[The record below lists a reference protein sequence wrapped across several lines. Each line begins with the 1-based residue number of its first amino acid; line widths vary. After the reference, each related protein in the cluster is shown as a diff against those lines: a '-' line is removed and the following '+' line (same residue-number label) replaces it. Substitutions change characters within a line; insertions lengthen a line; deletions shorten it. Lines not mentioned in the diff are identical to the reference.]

1 MSPSMTK
8 LSHSAESSEYSSE
21 NSATQISQQITDL
34 TLSGRDS
41 ESTKGV
47 NLQTDT
53 YNSHIQRPTRS
64 FERLQGNPNSR
75 SSSIDAH
82 YNGGTFNSDGGPPR
96 KRFKSNI
103 AEPDGHAKERG
114 VVADGHAE
122 ERDTQRIYQ
131 NENSL
136 PTDTPGTPTKTS
148 EILDRNWSGIFSE
161 NRKLAV
167 VIDNRSRS
175 TSTSTNGQKGHN
187 SWLQKP
193 TAKGPQETSVL
204 LSRTRHQ
211 ASLQNIPP
219 PTYQDYQP
227 IIIDSD
233 DDEALGLP
241 QKTRQ
246 IFPLETKNPQELE
259 EELTDAP
266 MSLDSTEVYSPLPQ
280 ECNNSD
286 RLGHDGMTNAAWPQ
300 DETMGFA
307 ELQWRPPGEENRP
320 AIEPG
325 GLRYSPDVENSH
337 LKITNGHYTSPEYRE
352 PSSPPYSPP
361 PPDVSEPEVPL
372 EVVNSAG
379 SYTPP
384 PHAIIQDDQPIPDDG
399 FVCRICT
406 FYIEN
411 NGQYKDKLWYRPNL

>member
-34 TLSGRDS
+34 TLSGRES
-41 ESTKGV
+41 ESTNGV
-47 NLQTDT
+47 NPQTDT

-64 FERLQGNPNSR
+64 FERLRGNPNSR
-75 SSSIDAH
+75 SSIDAH

-103 AEPDGHAKERG
+103 TEPDYHAEEQG
-114 VVADGHAE
+114 VVADGHVE
-122 ERDTQRIYQ
+122 ERDTQQIYQ
-131 NENSL
+131 NGNSL
-136 PTDTPGTPTKTS
+136 HTDTIGTPTKTS

-187 SWLQKP
+187 SWSQKP
-193 TAKGPQETSVL
+193 TVKGSQETSVL

-219 PTYQDYQP
+219 PTYQDCQP

-233 DDEALGLP
+233 DDEAPGLP
-241 QKTRQ
+241 QKTHQ
-246 IFPLETKNPQELE
+246 IFPSETKPPQEFE

-280 ECNNSD
+280 ECNIPD
-286 RLGHDGMTNAAWPQ
+286 RLDHGGMTNAAWPQ
-300 DETMGFA
+300 DESMGFA

-320 AIEPG
+320 TVEPG

-337 LKITNGHYTSPEYRE
+337 LKITNGHYISPEYRE
-352 PSSPPYSPP
+352 SSSPPYSPP
-361 PPDVSEPEVPL
+361 PPDVPEVPL
-372 EVVNSAG
+372 ELVNLAE
-379 SYTPP
+379 SYISP
-384 PHAIIQDDQPIPDDG
+384 PHTTIQDDQPIPDDG

-411 NGQYKDKLWYRPNL
+411 NGQYKDKLWYRPDL